1 MRPRVPFATSGWLTH
16 WWQHYREDRLLVRDR
31 FFVHTVR
38 DENGALIA
46 IAPLMLTDRPAT
58 GPLRS
63 RCITFLGVDKNVT
76 ELRGLICQ
84 PEREGAAVRALLAHF
99 SARRDE
105 WDWFAWDGILRDGEG
120 YRVLTETEGFEWR
133 GETTDYVLSLPDTW
147 EKLRA
152 SRSRNIKESLR
163 KCYNSLK
170 RGNHHFTFRVVSDAA
185 ELPAA
190 LERFFVLHS
199 RRANSNHLLDHAD
212 YFTPSP
218 ARRLLFDLAAKPNQA
233 PSLRAFELSIAGSV
247 VASRLGFLLGDE
259 LYLYFSGFAPEWGRY
274 SVMTT
279 TVAEAIKWAIERK
292 VRLVNLSPG
301 TDISKTRWG
310 PSAITTC
317 DGVLCS
323 PTLRGRLT
331 RHAMDELNDRSGRGT
346 WLAHI
351 VDLGRR
357 RR

>member
-1 MRPRVPFATSGWLTH
+1 MPQRPRDMAGASPETMTVRPSFAHPLPRPLHVDVGRGPQWAGHRAGLASQPERWAVTANWSVQLIRGPQELAALEEESTRLAFEMRPRVPFATSGWLTH

-199 RRANSNHLLDHAD
+199 RRANSNHL
-212 YFTPSP
+212 
-218 ARRLLFDLAAKPNQA
+218 
-233 PSLRAFELSIAGSV
+233 
-247 VASRLGFLLGDE
+247 
-259 LYLYFSGFAPEWGRY
+259 
-274 SVMTT
+274 
-279 TVAEAIKWAIERK
+279 
-292 VRLVNLSPG
+292 
-301 TDISKTRWG
+301 
-310 PSAITTC
+310 
-317 DGVLCS
+317 
-323 PTLRGRLT
+323 
-331 RHAMDELNDRSGRGT
+331 
-346 WLAHI
+346 
-351 VDLGRR
+351 
-357 RR
+357 